1 MQHKIEIDIT
11 THGYPWQIS
20 GKFNDQVLELRET
33 TIIGLVNLED
43 INRMQLTFTG
53 KNAVH
58 NPDMLCQ
65 INGMK
70 FDYIDVSPVL
80 YRGVHHTDHLKY
92 PTISPCLDI
101 NINGV
106 WILYFNND
114 FMTGVL
120 KGYLGL

>member
-1 MQHKIEIDIT
+1 MQHKIEIDIN

-20 GKFNDQVLELRET
+20 GKFNDRALESQET

-43 INRMQLTFTG
+43 SNRMQLTFAG
-53 KNAVH
+53 KNAVD

-65 INGMK
+65 ITGMK
-70 FDYIDVSPVL
+70 FDYIDVTPVL
-80 YRGVHHTDHLKY
+80 YQGIHHTDHFDY

-106 WILYFNND
+106 WVLYFNNN
-114 FMTGVL
+114 FMTNVL